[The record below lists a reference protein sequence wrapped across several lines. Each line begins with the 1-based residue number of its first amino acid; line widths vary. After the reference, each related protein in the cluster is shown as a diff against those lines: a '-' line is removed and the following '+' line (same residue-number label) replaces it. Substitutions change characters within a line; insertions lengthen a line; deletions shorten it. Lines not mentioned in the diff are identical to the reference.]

1 MLLLLLLLLLLEE
14 EKYLLD
20 EWVFGSIDRFGM
32 EMDRCGF
39 VSLYLYTYIKATD
52 EMAGK
57 DIEHIKWSRSDG
69 WMMLVSLNLSSSA
82 ERGKFGMTL
91 QDG

>member
-1 MLLLLLLLLLLEE
+1 MGVWI
-14 EKYLLD
+14 D
-20 EWVFGSIDRFGM
+20 RSIDLGWRWIDVGLSPFIH
-32 EMDRCGF
+32 
-39 VSLYLYTYIKATD
+39 LYTYIKATD

-82 ERGKFGMTL
+82 EWGKFGMIL
-91 QDG
+91 LDR

>member
-1 MLLLLLLLLLLEE
+1 MNGC
-14 EKYLLD
+14 LD
-20 EWVFGSIDRFGM
+20 RSVDRFGM

-52 EMAGK
+52 EIGR
-57 DIEHIKWSRSDG
+57 ILSIKWSRSDG